1 MTTEI
6 KPSNI
11 EKFLE
16 MLVDN
21 VARIEMDTAELDDEQ
36 LAQSKDGEW
45 SVTEILAHLRACD
58 DVWTMTIQQMLVIDN
73 PELPEIHPQGW
84 SKRMCYDQ
92 LEFDEM
98 FTPFQLRRYE
108 LFRLLTSLEFEDWQR
123 SCVINGRTHTIY
135 SQVRRMALHEAQ
147 HCDDIELLCRK

>member
-36 LAQSKDGEW
+36 LAQGKDGEW
-45 SVTEILAHLRACD
+45 SATEILAHLRACD
-58 DVWTMTIQQMLVIDN
+58 DVWTMTIQQMLG
-73 PELPEIHPQGW
+73 P
-84 SKRMCYDQ
+84 
-92 LEFDEM
+92 
-98 FTPFQLRRYE
+98 
-108 LFRLLTSLEFEDWQR
+108 
-123 SCVINGRTHTIY
+123 
-135 SQVRRMALHEAQ
+135 
-147 HCDDIELLCRK
+147 